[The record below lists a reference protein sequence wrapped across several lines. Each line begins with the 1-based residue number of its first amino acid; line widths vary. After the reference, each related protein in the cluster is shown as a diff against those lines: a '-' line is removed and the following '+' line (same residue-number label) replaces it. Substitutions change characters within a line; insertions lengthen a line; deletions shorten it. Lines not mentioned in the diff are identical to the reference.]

1 MSSYFFIGVAGVG
14 MSAIGQY
21 LAGRGV
27 EVRGSDRQFGEYLAG
42 NCEKP
47 RVMEQLE
54 ECGIKCFAQ
63 DGSGI
68 SADLSAVV
76 VSTAIEDSNP
86 DLKRAKELGVKVM
99 HRSEMLAKISK
110 EAKTIAVSGTSGK
123 STVTA
128 MIYHILQYA
137 GLQPSVMT
145 GAGLVNLQKEGK
157 IGNAVSGKGEW
168 LVVEADESDGTLV
181 RYEPEVGLIL
191 NVDKDHKEMSEL
203 QEIFGKFRDNILNNG
218 KTLIVN
224 DAHPLAKPFSQNR
237 LNDFGTES
245 YVGVQG
251 IDFRTEGPSIIFRCR
266 HNNELVKF
274 TVPLPGRHNME
285 NALAATA
292 AALQAGVSLR
302 TCADALSSFP
312 GVFRRHQILG
322 TFNGVT
328 LVDDFAHNPAKIS
341 ASIKS
346 AQSFTSGRVLA
357 WFQPHGFGP
366 TRFLRNDLVEFINK
380 ALRNP
385 GAVSA
390 DSAATEIACDAKQ
403 AGADSACDK
412 SATVTDRMY
421 FSEIYYAGGTV
432 TRDISAGDLA
442 NDLVAKGT
450 DAIYIEKRDECAAAM
465 VADAKPGDT
474 ILLMGARDPSLEKFA
489 QSVQKQLENK

>member
-1 MSSYFFIGVAGVG
+1 MSCSYFFIGVAGVG

-21 LAGRGV
+21 LVGRGI

-42 NCEKP
+42 RSEKP
-47 RVMEQLE
+47 RVMSQLE
-54 ECGIKCFAQ
+54 ECGIQCFAQ
-63 DGSGI
+63 DGSGVV
-68 SADLSAVV
+68 AGLDAVV

-86 DLKRAKELGVKVM
+86 DLKRACELGIPVM
-99 HRSEMLAKISK
+99 HRSALLAKLSM

-123 STVTA
+123 STVTG
-128 MIYHILQYA
+128 MIYHILNYA

-145 GAGLVNLQKEGK
+145 GAGLVNLQQQGK
-157 IGNAVSGKGEW
+157 IGNAVSGAGDW

-191 NVDKDHKEMSEL
+191 NVDKDHKEMGEL

-251 IDFRTEGPSIIFRCR
+251 IDFKAVGTGIQFRVR
-266 HNNELVKF
+266 SESELVRF
-274 TVPLPGRHNME
+274 NVPLPGKHNME

-292 AALQAGVSLR
+292 AALKAGVPLR
-302 TCADALSSFP
+302 TCAEALATFP
-312 GVFRRHQILG
+312 GIFRRHQILG

-346 AQSFTSGRVLA
+346 AQGFTSGRVLA

-366 TRFLRNDLVEFINK
+366 TRFWRNDLVEFIHN

-385 GAVSA
+385 GAG
-390 DSAATEIACDAKQ
+390 ATKDLSTE
-403 AGADSACDK
+403 
-412 SATVTDRMY
+412 TDRMY

-442 NDLVAKGT
+442 NDLTSKGS
-450 DAIYIEKRDECAAAM
+450 DALYIENRDECAKAM
-465 VADAKPGDT
+465 VKESKPGDT
-474 ILLMGARDPSLEKFA
+474 ILLMGARDPSLETFA
-489 QSVQKQLENK
+489 NEVKELLEKSK

>member
-14 MSAIGQY
+14 MSAIAQY
-21 LAGRGV
+21 LVGRGV
-27 EVRGSDRQFGEYLAG
+27 EVRGSDRQFGEFLAG
-42 NCEKP
+42 RSEKP
-47 RVMEQLE
+47 KVMGQLE
-54 ECGIKCFAQ
+54 ECGVKCFAQ
-63 DGSGI
+63 DGSGVVEGL
-68 SADLSAVV
+68 DAVV
-76 VSTAIEDSNP
+76 VSTAIEDTNP

-110 EAKTIAVSGTSGK
+110 EARTIAVSGTSGK

-145 GAGLVNLQKEGK
+145 GAGLVNLQAQGK

-181 RYEPEVGLIL
+181 RYEPEIGLIL
-191 NVDKDHKEMSEL
+191 NVDKDHKEMDEL
-203 QEIFGKFRDNILNNG
+203 QEIFLKFSHNILSAG
-218 KTLIVN
+218 HTLIVN
-224 DAHPLAKPFSQNR
+224 DAHPLAKKFSAGR
-237 LNDFGTES
+237 EFDFGFEN

-251 IDFRTEGPSIIFRCR
+251 TDFKTAGTHIKFRVR
-266 HNNELVKF
+266 NKASLVNF
-274 TVPLPGRHNME
+274 EVPLPGKHNME

-292 AALQAGVSLR
+292 AALRAGVSLH
-302 TCADALSSFP
+302 TCADALSTFP

-328 LVDDFAHNPAKIS
+328 LVDDFAHNPAKIA

-346 AQSFTSGRVLA
+346 AQDFTDGRVLA

-366 TRFLRNDLVEFINK
+366 TRFLRKDLVEFMSK
-380 ALRNP
+380 TLRP
-385 GAVSA
+385 A
-390 DSAATEIACDAKQ
+390 DIGE
-403 AGADSACDK
+403 
-412 SATVTDRMY
+412 DRENDVMF

-442 NDLVAKGT
+442 DDLLIKGCE
-450 DAIYIEKRDECAAAM
+450 AVYIENRDECAKKMLEYAQ
-465 VADAKPGDT
+465 PGDT
-474 ILLMGARDPSLEKFA
+474 ILLMGARDPSLETFA
-489 QSVQKQLENK
+489 KSVAELLKAK

>member
-1 MSSYFFIGVAGVG
+1 
-14 MSAIGQY
+14 MSAIAQY
-21 LAGRGV
+21 LVGRGV
-27 EVRGSDRQFGEYLAG
+27 EVRGSDRQFGEYLAS

-54 ECGIKCFAQ
+54 ACGIKCFAQ
-63 DGSGI
+63 DGSGVT
-68 SADLSAVV
+68 ADLSAVV

-86 DLKRAKELGVKVM
+86 DLKRAKELGVAVM

-145 GAGLVNLQKEGK
+145 GAGLVNLQREGK

-191 NVDKDHKEMSEL
+191 NVDKDHKEMDEL
-203 QEIFGKFRDNILNNG
+203 QQIFGTFRENILKNG

-224 DAHPLAKPFSQNR
+224 DAHPLAKPFSQDR
-237 LNDFGTES
+237 HNDFGTES

-251 IDFRTEGPSIIFRCR
+251 IDFRTDGPSIIFRCR

-341 ASIKS
+341 ASILS
-346 AQSFTSGRVLA
+346 AQSFTAGRVIA
-357 WFQPHGFGP
+357 WFQPHGFAP
-366 TRFLRNDLVEFINK
+366 TRFLRKDLVEFINK

-385 GAVSA
+385 VASSADAAAKECDAGAVQ
-390 DSAATEIACDAKQ
+390 T
-403 AGADSACDK
+403 GADSICDK
-412 SATVTDRMY
+412 SAAVTDCIY

-442 NDLVAKGT
+442 ADLVAKGS
-450 DAIYIEKRDECAAAM
+450 DAVFIENRDECARAM
-465 VADAKPGDT
+465 VAAAKSGDT

-489 QSVQKQLENK
+489 QSVQKLLESR